1 MNKVGVKDNSN
12 LEKLFKKE
20 KKNMSKEKSN
30 LDIINDNVKK
40 TIEKTIDSKSI
51 DIAEIVI
58 ERLNNSNK
66 IKQEMPYYKRV
77 ELLLYNYENL
87 KEAVRQKEEAIE
99 ELDIYGLPEK
109 SKSIVMY
116 SSTGGNSKGD
126 RYAELKE
133 KYRLE
138 KLETERILKRIDN
151 ALDKIKKDKYFKII
165 VYKYLSSEEEKINTD
180 DKLADELNKDRSTIV
195 RNRKRLINKLAII
208 LFPESIKSVI

>member
-1 MNKVGVKDNSN
+1 
-12 LEKLFKKE
+12 
-20 KKNMSKEKSN
+20 MSKEKSN
-30 LDIINDNVKK
+30 LDIINENVKK
-40 TIEKTIDSKSI
+40 TIEKTIEMKSL
-51 DIAEIVI
+51 DIAEKVI

-116 SSTGGNSKGD
+116 SSAVGNTQAD

-133 KYRLE
+133 KYRIE
-138 KLETERILKRIDN
+138 KMETERTLKRIDN
-151 ALDKIKKDKYFKII
+151 ALAEIRKDKYFDII
-165 VYKYLSSEEEKINTD
+165 QYKYLNIDEEKINTNEE
-180 DKLADELNKDRSTIV
+180 LAEKLNKDRKTV
-195 RNRKRLINKLAII
+195 MRNKKRLINKLITI
-208 LFPESIKSVI
+208 LFPVSISEVI